1 MVRMAVMGDTE
12 SIKGF
17 AAVGLDIYPCDDPQE
32 AVRRFRSLTGGEYG
46 VIYITEAIFSLLDK
60 EIRKLDEQPRLPSS
74 PIPGLTGDTRHRR
87 APLERV
93 GGAGGGL
100 GYHFRLI
107 SSGNGTREERRRG
120 KGGKSSR

>member
-46 VIYITEAIFSLLDK
+46 VIYITESIFSRLDK
-60 EIRKLDEQPRLPSS
+60 EIRKLDEQPLPAVI
-74 PIPGLTGDTRHRR
+74 PIPGLTGDTGIGVRR
-87 APLERV
+87 LSESVERAV
-93 GGAGGGL
+93 GSDIIFG
-100 GYHFRLI
+100 
-107 SSGNGTREERRRG
+107 
-120 KGGKSSR
+120 